1 MTNAVYK
8 ETKLAIF
15 EKAAAGLITES
26 QRDDLL
32 LYLEEKKEETEL
44 TPDKIEDFF
53 DELED
58 MYPDLEDDIKKLAKK
73 IEKSGKSSDEGDS
86 EDSEGESDGDSEKDD
101 GGEEVSEAVLD
112 LMEKIDLI
120 NDYDLDDTCMA

>member
-86 EDSEGESDGDSEKDD
+86 EDSEAESDGDSEKDD